1 MKIHFIGIDGVGM
14 SFLAKLCED
23 FADVDGSD
31 IKRKG
36 HKAEF
41 VAGADLV
48 VKSMAIADD
57 NPEIVEAKKA
67 GLPIVDRASLL
78 GVIMDSY
85 GKKIA
90 VSGTHGKTTATAMIA
105 YALRSLE
112 PTAAIGGSIG
122 GKVGIIGK
130 KEVFVAEAC
139 EYKRSFLYLNPT
151 IGVILNADFDHV
163 DYYRSLSD
171 VQSAFREFADK
182 CETAL
187 IGEDIKRFG
196 INGRKQTLTF
206 GFSDEC
212 DYVGK
217 IDNDMLFLLR
227 NGVVKDSVRLKVR
240 GKHNYYDALAAL
252 AVADFI
258 GVKGSDGLC
267 EFCGVDRRTETIG
280 AVGGVTYIS
289 DYAHHPV
296 EIECTLRALKE
307 SYRRTAVVFQPHTYS
322 RTATFYKEIAAALK
336 LSDKV
341 MVLPVYAARENFVE
355 GVDRL
360 VPDAGGFMFV
370 PDVEALYRI
379 LDKETVDYDA
389 VIFMGAGDVD
399 DFARAYVAKLLANV
413 DTDKKM

>member
-48 VKSMAIADD
+48 VKSMAITDD

-130 KEVFVAEAC
+130 KRCSLPRRANTKGVF
-139 EYKRSFLYLNPT
+139 
-151 IGVILNADFDHV
+151 
-163 DYYRSLSD
+163 
-171 VQSAFREFADK
+171 
-182 CETAL
+182 
-187 IGEDIKRFG
+187 
-196 INGRKQTLTF
+196 
-206 GFSDEC
+206 
-212 DYVGK
+212 
-217 IDNDMLFLLR
+217 
-227 NGVVKDSVRLKVR
+227 
-240 GKHNYYDALAAL
+240 
-252 AVADFI
+252 FI
-258 GVKGSDGLC
+258 
-267 EFCGVDRRTETIG
+267 
-280 AVGGVTYIS
+280 
-289 DYAHHPV
+289 
-296 EIECTLRALKE
+296 
-307 SYRRTAVVFQPHTYS
+307 
-322 RTATFYKEIAAALK
+322 
-336 LSDKV
+336 
-341 MVLPVYAARENFVE
+341 
-355 GVDRL
+355 
-360 VPDAGGFMFV
+360 
-370 PDVEALYRI
+370 
-379 LDKETVDYDA
+379 
-389 VIFMGAGDVD
+389 
-399 DFARAYVAKLLANV
+399 
-413 DTDKKM
+413 